1 MSSTESRREVQG
13 DVDMASSRP
22 GIRLMKSLVSRVWHT
37 LQAESKMQG
46 GTVRNPRPGWWKH
59 RSGLFSCQ
67 SFFRHALSAA
77 ARRSVTTPSRHLPS
91 LTKKSLGM

>member
-1 MSSTESRREVQG
+1 MSSTESRWQVQG

-46 GTVRNPRPGWWKH
+46 GTVRNSSRPG
-59 RSGLFSCQ
+59 
-67 SFFRHALSAA
+67 
-77 ARRSVTTPSRHLPS
+77 
-91 LTKKSLGM
+91 

>member
-1 MSSTESRREVQG
+1 MNGSNRQMSSTESRQEVQG

-59 RSGLFSCQ
+59 RSGLCLFPSLSFSCE
-67 SFFRHALSAA
+67 S
-77 ARRSVTTPSRHLPS
+77 
-91 LTKKSLGM
+91 K

>member
-1 MSSTESRREVQG
+1 MSSTESRQEVQG

-59 RSGLFSCQ
+59 RSGLFSCR

-77 ARRSVTTPSRHLPS
+77 ARRSVAAASSIFPA
-91 LTKKSLGM
+91 

>member
-1 MSSTESRREVQG
+1 MNGSNRQMSSTESRREVQG

-46 GTVRNPRPGWWKH
+46 GTVRNFAPRLVETSVGAFLFTSCVVSC
-59 RSGLFSCQ
+59 RS
-67 SFFRHALSAA
+67 
-77 ARRSVTTPSRHLPS
+77 T
-91 LTKKSLGM
+91 

>member
-46 GTVRNPRPGWWKH
+46 GTVRNFAPRLVETSVGAFFMPELFPSCVVSC
-59 RSGLFSCQ
+59 RS
-67 SFFRHALSAA
+67 
-77 ARRSVTTPSRHLPS
+77 T
-91 LTKKSLGM
+91 

>member
-1 MSSTESRREVQG
+1 MNGSNRQMSSTESRREVQG

-59 RSGLFSCQ
+59 RSGLSFSVMRCQ
-67 SFFRHALSAA
+67 LSLDVVLL
-77 ARRSVTTPSRHLPS
+77 RRRDIFLA
-91 LTKKSLGM
+91 